1 MHEDAKGQVYVK
13 GLSIVTVQS
22 VEEVLELVAS
32 SFSLRATHETRMNA
46 VSSRSHTI
54 FTFYVTQQDRGTG
67 QSTTAAL
74 HLVDLAGSER
84 LSRSESTGQRML
96 EAQSINLSLTC
107 LGKVV
112 VALQQS
118 DPADGPHGSHV
129 PYRDS
134 KLTRLLQNSLGGNS
148 YTSLLATLHPRMQDL
163 SETLSTLQFANRC
176 QTVLNRPK
184 VNYLFPGAE
193 DVAKRLRQLEA
204 ELAVLRHNSVKFRL
218 CAAVRTMRLLAEAG
232 VNGALMGDGRFR
244 SETGVTIG
252 LTHVEAEQHPYVLR
266 SLAMLS
272 PDPSE
277 EDLDLYQQSQKM
289 RAELLSAVMAAQA
302 SSSSARARGGASG
315 MPSGVTIPARF

>member
-1 MHEDAKGQVYVK
+1 MK

-67 QSTTAAL
+67 QSTTAQL

-112 VALQQS
+112 VALQQA
-118 DPADGPHGSHV
+118 DPSEGAQNHI

-148 YTSLLATLHPRMQDL
+148 YTSLLATLHPRMQVSARERARANERA
-163 SETLSTLQFANRC
+163 SEPTR
-176 QTVLNRPK
+176 
-184 VNYLFPGAE
+184 
-193 DVAKRLRQLEA
+193 
-204 ELAVLRHNSVKFRL
+204 
-218 CAAVRTMRLLAEAG
+218 AA
-232 VNGALMGDGRFR
+232 
-244 SETGVTIG
+244 
-252 LTHVEAEQHPYVLR
+252 
-266 SLAMLS
+266 
-272 PDPSE
+272 PDHC
-277 EDLDLYQQSQKM
+277 
-289 RAELLSAVMAAQA
+289 
-302 SSSSARARGGASG
+302 ARARPLSLSPFGRTWGRRCRRCSSRTA
-315 MPSGVTIPARF
+315 ARRC